1 MKMGKMN
8 SFSEKYSYSVDE
20 KGRINFKKII
30 KRLHE
35 EEKNNSNYHLLK
47 QNVELYGSKKKYPF
61 FYIFTE
67 RSWKKFYDEKVEG
80 LDTPVR
86 IRFLTSYCGEASLD
100 NSDRLSFPKE
110 FLEFIGQGKEL
121 VLQGDG
127 EKIQVWSKRDFDE
140 YMKGISK
147 LAPDAGFDDMFS
159 KRS

>member
-20 KGRINFKKII
+20 KGRINFRKII
-30 KRLHE
+30 KRLHDD
-35 EEKNNSNYHLLK
+35 EKNNSNYHLLK
-47 QNVELYGSKKKYPF
+47 QSVGLYGSKQKYPF

-67 RSWKKFYDEKVEG
+67 NSWKKFYDEKVEN

-86 IRFLTSYCGEASLD
+86 IKFLTSYCGEASLD
-100 NSDRLSFPKE
+100 NSDRLSFPKG
-110 FLEFIGQGKEL
+110 FLDFIGSDKDL

-127 EKIQVWSKRDFDE
+127 EKIQVWSKKNFDE
-140 YMKGISK
+140 YMNGLSK
-147 LAPDAGFDDMFS
+147 FAPDTGFDDMFS